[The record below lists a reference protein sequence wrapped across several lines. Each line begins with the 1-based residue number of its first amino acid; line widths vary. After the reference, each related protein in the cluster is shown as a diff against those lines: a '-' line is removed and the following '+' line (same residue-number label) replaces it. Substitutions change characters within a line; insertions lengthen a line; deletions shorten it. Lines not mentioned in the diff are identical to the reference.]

1 MKKKL
6 RSMDLADAL
15 QGRPVLGK
23 MAYKDRVRR
32 VLRTKRAQTIAKN
45 CANSLRK
52 VCREVVKKK
61 GAATG
66 Y

>member
-1 MKKKL
+1 
-6 RSMDLADAL
+6 MDLADAH

-23 MAYKDRVRR
+23 VAYKDHVRR
-32 VLRTKRAQTIAKN
+32 VWRTKRAKTIAKN